1 MSRRARLATLTAAL
15 ALAAG
20 LALAHAALA
29 AAPAPE
35 FIIKLATVAPADSP
49 WSALLEKYK
58 TEVETKSAGRVAVK
72 LKLGGA
78 LGDENET
85 VLKCK
90 RGTVEAV
97 GASTGALASL
107 VPELNVVEL
116 PFLFETGEQADYVI
130 DGVLTAKLDPLF
142 KERGLV
148 LGFWSENGFR
158 HFGTKDKFVK
168 SPADL
173 KGKKMRSQESPVHMA
188 MYRAFGAS
196 PVPIPTTE
204 VPTAL
209 ATGSVDGFDQSA
221 LYTIAASW
229 HKSIKYFTVTGHI
242 YQPAA
247 IAFNKE
253 FFEKLPPELQK
264 LLIDEGRAIQSKGR
278 KGVRKI
284 FPDLL
289 DILRK
294 DGVEVYTLTPAE
306 RVPFVTASRVV
317 YDEFRKTHGKVASAL
332 LDDVL
337 KSLKTA
343 PK

>member
-1 MSRRARLATLTAAL
+1 MNRARTFTLLGALGLCAAL
-15 ALAAG
+15 W
-20 LALAHAALA
+20 A
-29 AAPAPE
+29 AAPAEGGTPE
-35 FIIKLATVAPADSP
+35 FVMKLATVAPADSP

-58 TEVETKSAGRVAVK
+58 TEVETKSAGRIQIK

-97 GASTGALASL
+97 GASTGALASI

-116 PFLFETGEQADYVI
+116 PFLFPTGEAADHVI
-130 DGVLTAKLDPLF
+130 DTVLTAKLDPLF

-173 KGKKMRSQESPVHMA
+173 KGKKMRSQESPVHMS

-221 LYTIAASW
+221 LYAIAASW
-229 HKSIKYFTVTGHI
+229 HKSIKFFTVSGHI

-253 FFEKLPPELQK
+253 WFEKLPKDLQT
-264 LLIDEGRAIQSKGR
+264 LLIAEGRAIQGKGR

-289 DILRK
+289 EILK
-294 DGVEVYTLTPAE
+294 ADGVAVYELTPAE
-306 RVPFVTASRVV
+306 RAVFETASKPVWV
-317 YDEFRKTHGKVASAL
+317 EFRKTGGKVASGL
-332 LDDVL
+332 LDDSLAAL
-337 KSLKTA
+337 KSV